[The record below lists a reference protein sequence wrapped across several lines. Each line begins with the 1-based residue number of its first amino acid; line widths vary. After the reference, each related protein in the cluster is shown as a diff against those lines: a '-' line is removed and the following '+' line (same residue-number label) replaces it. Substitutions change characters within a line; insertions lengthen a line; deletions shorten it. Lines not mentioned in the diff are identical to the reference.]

1 MLKTAPWG
9 AGYKDF
15 CIFVFSPFRNIF
27 RCFNFLGGYWIFWW
41 PRLDSLKDG
50 IMFAESGVA
59 NERVTTP
66 FKKKTFFF
74 LPFLPRWVNE
84 EYRAN
89 ARSHSDPNPAS
100 SGFRISGP
108 KRPIRFFSGFD
119 QKHKYRIVAIWGFK
133 NEE

>member
-1 MLKTAPWG
+1 MLKTAPWE

-15 CIFVFSPFRNIF
+15 CIFVCSPFRNIF

-50 IMFAESGVA
+50 IMFAERGVA

-66 FKKKTFFF
+66 FKKKQFFF

-89 ARSHSDPNPAS
+89 AGTGDREAMV
-100 SGFRISGP
+100 
-108 KRPIRFFSGFD
+108 RP
-119 QKHKYRIVAIWGFK
+119 
-133 NEE
+133 

>member
-1 MLKTAPWG
+1 MLEMSPWG

-15 CIFVFSPFRNIF
+15 CIFVFSPFRKIF

-50 IMFAESGVA
+50 IMFAEIGVA
-59 NERVTTP
+59 NGRTETP
-66 FKKKTFFF
+66 FKKNTFFF

-89 ARSHSDPNPAS
+89 ASRAFPD
-100 SGFRISGP
+100 FRFEKVDQVFQRI
-108 KRPIRFFSGFD
+108 RP
-119 QKHKYRIVAIWGFK
+119 
-133 NEE
+133 ET

>member
-1 MLKTAPWG
+1 MLETAPWG

-15 CIFVFSPFRNIF
+15 CVFVFSPFRKIF

-50 IMFAESGVA
+50 IMFAESSVA

-74 LPFLPRWVNE
+74 LPFLPSWVNE

-89 ARSHSDPNPAS
+89 AGTGDGEATV
-100 SGFRISGP
+100 
-108 KRPIRFFSGFD
+108 RP
-119 QKHKYRIVAIWGFK
+119 
-133 NEE
+133 

>member
-1 MLKTAPWG
+1 MLKMSPWG

-15 CIFVFSPFRNIF
+15 CVFVFSPFRKFF
-27 RCFNFLGGYWIFWW
+27 RCFIFLSGYWIFWW

-89 ARSHSDPNPAS
+89 ARSPGNLSEMESGIFRGKIRNLSGQRSQNRKICINILIYS
-100 SGFRISGP
+100 S
-108 KRPIRFFSGFD
+108 
-119 QKHKYRIVAIWGFK
+119 YL
-133 NEE
+133 

>member
-1 MLKTAPWG
+1 MLKMSPWG

-15 CIFVFSPFRNIF
+15 CIFVFSPFRKIF
-27 RCFNFLGGYWIFWW
+27 RCSNFLSGYWIFWW

-89 ARSHSDPNPAS
+89 ARTHSERNPAS
-100 SGFRISGP
+100 SVFEQ
-108 KRPIRFFSGFD
+108 KYLYRF
-119 QKHKYRIVAIWGFK
+119 IVINSNYINSFFHQINLNLLLKA
-133 NEE
+133 

>member
-1 MLKTAPWG
+1 MSPWG

-15 CIFVFSPFRNIF
+15 CIFVFSPFRKIF

-59 NERVTTP
+59 NGRMRTP
-66 FKKKTFFF
+66 FKKNQFFF
-74 LPFLPRWVNE
+74 LPFLPRWLDE

-89 ARSHSDPNPAS
+89 ASTYSARNPAS
-100 SGFRISGP
+100 SGFEYKFEYRYIN
-108 KRPIRFFSGFD
+108 INIYIYV
-119 QKHKYRIVAIWGFK
+119 YRIYFLLVFIYFY
-133 NEE
+133 